1 MVMED
6 LRQAATTLLGRA
18 DVSLIDLW
26 ISYWNHGGRCHPF
39 EFDAF
44 IQGILVPRWFDTEAL
59 ASALEELSLD
69 AAS

>member
-1 MVMED
+1 
-6 LRQAATTLLGRA
+6 
-18 DVSLIDLW
+18 LIDLW
-26 ISYWNHGGRCHPF
+26 ISYWNHGGRCYPF

-44 IQGILVPRWFDTEAL
+44 VHGILVARWFDTEAL

>member
-1 MVMED
+1 MED
-6 LRQAATTLLGRA
+6 LRQTATTLLGRV

-44 IQGILVPRWFDTEAL
+44 IHGILVARWFDTEAL